1 MTSTVERWFV
11 PPRNV
16 FGWGTAR
23 TAGSVVDDLEC
34 STVLLVTDDGV
45 RDAGVLEPVT
55 DSLESAEIT
64 YELFDETVPDP
75 TASVVATAADRYAA
89 VDADG
94 IVAVGG
100 GSSIDTAKAAAA
112 MTSTDGSI
120 LEYAGIGQLPN
131 ETPPLVILPTTS
143 GTGSEATTWSVI
155 RDEAEGVKRSIGDQ
169 ALLPDA
175 AIVDPALTESV
186 PAPIAAATGMDA
198 LTHAIEAYVSVHR
211 QSQTSALALDSI
223 EKIGAFLPRA
233 VGRRGTDREAL
244 TAMATASNQA
254 GMAFNGAGLGAVHAL
269 SHQVGAQFH
278 VPHGLAN
285 AVLLPYVMEYN
296 LPVVPEEL
304 VAVAEALG
312 ESVDR
317 DEPARK
323 AGYRAVRA
331 VRRLCDDVDIPRTL
345 EDVDADPDAIEGLA
359 AQAMRDGSLIGNPR
373 DTDVDDLEAILER
386 AFEGD
391 LEYESVL

>member
-1 MTSTVERWFV
+1 MTSTLERWFV

-34 STVLLVTDDGV
+34 STVLVVTDDGV
-45 RDAGVLEPVT
+45 KDAGVLDPIT
-55 DSLESAEIT
+55 DSLEAAGVA
-64 YELFDETVPDP
+64 YELFDGTVPDP
-75 TASVVATAADRYAA
+75 TASVVATAADRYGA

-112 MTSTDGSI
+112 MTTTDGSI
-120 LEYAGIGQLPN
+120 LEYAGLGQLPN
-131 ETPPLVILPTTS
+131 DTPPLVILPTTS

-175 AIVDPALTESV
+175 AIVDPELTESV
-186 PAPIAAATGMDA
+186 PVPIAAATGMDA

-244 TAMATASNQA
+244 TAMAKASNQA

-304 VAVAEALG
+304 VDVAEALG
-312 ESVDR
+312 EAVDST
-317 DEPARK
+317 EPARRE
-323 AGYRAVRA
+323 GYRAVRA

-373 DTDVDDLEAILER
+373 DTDVGDLETILER
-386 AFEGD
+386 AFEGT
-391 LEYESVL
+391 LEYENVL